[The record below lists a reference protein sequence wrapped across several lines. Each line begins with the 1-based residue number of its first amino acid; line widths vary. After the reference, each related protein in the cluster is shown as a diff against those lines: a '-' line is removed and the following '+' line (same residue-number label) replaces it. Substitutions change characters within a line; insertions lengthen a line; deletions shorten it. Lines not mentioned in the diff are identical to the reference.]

1 MSNKIREEIGMD
13 KRVAILLDDLVE
25 DVEFIYPYY
34 RFLEENWKVDVFAV
48 KIGEFNG
55 KKGGKFLSNKIL
67 KYEDFPNYDIL
78 YIPGGYAPDRLRRHK
93 IILDFVRY
101 MYENGKIVSAICHA
115 PWVLISAGIVKNKR
129 ITGFF
134 AIKDDIINAG
144 AIYTG
149 NPVEI
154 DENIITGTDPEA
166 MPNMIKKVIE
176 IAKGKNGYT

>member
-1 MSNKIREEIGMD
+1 MKN
-13 KRVAILLDDLVE
+13 VAILLDDLVE

-34 RFLEENWKVDVFAV
+34 RFLEENWNVDVLALRL
-48 KIGEFNG
+48 GEFKG
-55 KKGGKFLSNKIL
+55 KKGGVFVSNKIL
-67 KYEDFPNYDIL
+67 KEEDFSKYDIL
-78 YIPGGYAPDRLRRHK
+78 YIPGGYAPDRLRRYE
-93 IILDFVRY
+93 IVLNFVRY

-115 PWVLISAGIVKNKR
+115 PWVLISAKIVKNKK

-154 DENIITGTDPEA
+154 DGNIITGTDPKA
-166 MPNMIKKVIE
+166 MPHMVKKVIE
-176 IAKGKNGYT
+176 VAKGK